1 MSSLNRFQTKYWR
14 NLYVHQFNL
23 WLVLLSCYSHHA
35 LAASELDDLRPRLGN
50 EWVQIQNDKRNDI
63 RTYIRH
69 EDDKPFRSFKA
80 DMRLDVNIKTLVSVM
95 LDFDNYT
102 RWYWK
107 TQTSELLKKQSPTH
121 FIIYVVHDAPYN
133 IPDLDV
139 ILDAVAEP
147 QSASQEAITI
157 KVSALP
163 DYLPLKPPLQRMS
176 AEDMSIKVT
185 PLPNERVHI
194 EVQGY
199 FEVRDYVLPVWA
211 ANMIQRTAPYTVLAQ
226 LKKMANLEHYQKANT
241 PTGFAVYNYEEYQA
255 RFNPVRP

>member
-1 MSSLNRFQTKYWR
+1 M
-14 NLYVHQFNL
+14 HQCSL
-23 WLVLLSCYSHHA
+23 WLVLLSCYSHQV
-35 LAASELDDLRPRLGN
+35 LAVNELEELRPHLGN
-50 EWVQIQNDKRNDI
+50 EWLQIQNDKRNDI

-80 DMRLDVNIKTLVSVM
+80 DMRLDVNLKTLASVM

-102 RWYWK
+102 KWYWK
-107 TQTSELLKKQSPTH
+107 TRTSKLLKKHSPTH
-121 FIIYVVHDAPYN
+121 FIIYIVHDAPYN
-133 IPDLDV
+133 IPNLDV
-139 ILDAVAEP
+139 ILDAVVEP
-147 QSASQEAITI
+147 QSASQSAITI

-163 DYLPLKPPLQRMS
+163 DYLPLKPPLHRMA

-199 FEVRDYVLPVWA
+199 FEVRNHVLPLWA
-211 ANMIQRTAPYTVLAQ
+211 ANMIQRTAPYAVLTQ

-241 PTGFAVYNYEEYQA
+241 PIGFAVYNHEEYQRA
-255 RFNPVRP
+255 FNSTLP